1 RRVALGGTAIAAIA
15 SLPVVGLLV
24 FRGGGVGA
32 FLDVIKANLAHASH
46 TNYGAVDSLEA
57 QRVDA
62 AAVFFRVTDWLP
74 PAAELVTLV
83 GVLAATALLAR
94 KLDRGD
100 EDSRSVADL
109 ITCVGAVVALVHQ
122 PGDVLIAVPAMAA
135 VSVVCWRRRTERAWQ
150 ITGFALLALAVPF
163 VHLYFVNS
171 AVVVLFGSRTDV
183 TVDGVAVVAAWALL
197 VFVATRKRV

>member
-1 RRVALGGTAIAAIA
+1 
-15 SLPVVGLLV
+15 VVGLLI

-32 FLDVIKANLAHASH
+32 FLDVIEANLAYAGH
-46 TNYGAVDSLEA
+46 TSYGAVDSLEA
-57 QRVDA
+57 QRVDV
-62 AAVFFRVTDWLP
+62 AAVFFRTTDWLP
-74 PAAELVTLV
+74 PAAELLALL

-100 EDSRSVADL
+100 EDSRSLADL

-135 VSVVCWRRRTERAWQ
+135 VAVVCWRRQKDWQ
-150 ITGFALLALAVPF
+150 LTGAALLALAVPF

-171 AVVVLFGSRTDV
+171 AVVGLFGSRVDV
-183 TVDGVAVVAAWALL
+183 TVDGVAIVVAWVLLVVVAA
-197 VFVATRKRV
+197 RKRA